1 MAPVTVIS
9 SNGHRI
15 MGKFKRSHPLA
26 KEGDVVEITARHCG
40 KQQPRVTEGTML
52 YVLGVSSLK
61 DGTVRLEVKD
71 PGKKVERLYINA
83 KRFDWRIVDRK
94 EIFETEFKR
103 GVHKDSKALERKFTM
118 KEQMDIAFVPL
129 VIETL
134 IWHYADLCVEYC
146 AENRISETLKLTRA
160 VKQLKKN
167 RENTILKD
175 LSARNLAQVKSETQR
190 FVQSCGNDFTILHFT
205 VNREYIR
212 HYPDMAYEKLVTYAL
227 TGMVLI
233 RFLDHYNAKV
243 FRMVKERLG
252 KENRV
257 DREPSINAL
266 YLSFSG
272 FAGNVEKFN
281 FKENQIALCMKILE
295 IKLSQ
300 IEFNLTKD

>member
-1 MAPVTVIS
+1 
-9 SNGHRI
+9 
-15 MGKFKRSHPLA
+15 MGSFKKNHPSV
-26 KEGDVVEITARHCG
+26 KEGEVIEITARHCG
-40 KQQPRVTEGTML
+40 KQQPRLTVGTML

-61 DGTVRLEVKD
+61 DGTMRVEVKD
-71 PGKKVERLYINA
+71 PGKKVDRLYVNA
-83 KRFDWRIVDRK
+83 KRFDWRIVERK
-94 EIFETEFKR
+94 EIFDAEFR
-103 GVHKDSKALERKFTM
+103 REVHKDSKALERKFSE

-134 IWHYADLCVEYC
+134 IWHYADLCLEYC

-160 VKQLKKN
+160 VKQLKKY
-167 RENTILKD
+167 REETILKD
-175 LSARNLAQVKSETQR
+175 LSRKNLEQVKSETQR

-205 VNREYIR
+205 VNREYIK
-212 HYPDMAYEKLVTYAL
+212 HYPDMAYEQLITYAL

-266 YLSFSG
+266 YTSFSG

-281 FKENQIALCMKILE
+281 FEENQIVLCMKILN